1 MEEVYRELV
10 SDPAIRSTFFASLP
24 SLSYSLKMSVPGSM
38 VTPPGTPE
46 RSTDSQPDRRT
57 VTFVTPTEPGTDRRR
72 TPDRRS
78 PPSEE
83 RELKAPKDRTPSPTM
98 SYNSFGKG
106 SGHDALMNETP
117 FSHNASE
124 VASAR
129 PAARSSQSPLPKQT
143 DGGQPRTNKGK
154 SKSGKSGKGKG
165 NACYS

>member
-1 MEEVYRELV
+1 MLV
-10 SDPAIRSTFFASLP
+10 SDPAIRSTFFASLS
-24 SLSYSLKMSVPGSM
+24 SLGYSLKMSVPGSV

-46 RSTDSQPDRRT
+46 RPTDSQPDRRT

-72 TPDRRS
+72 TRDRRS
-78 PPSEE
+78 PPSGE